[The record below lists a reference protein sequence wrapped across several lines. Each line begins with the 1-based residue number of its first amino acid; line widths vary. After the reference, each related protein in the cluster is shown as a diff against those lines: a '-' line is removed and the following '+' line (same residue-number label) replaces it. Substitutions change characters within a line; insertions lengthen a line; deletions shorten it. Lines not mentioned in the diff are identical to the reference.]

1 MLSSESRNEVVDY
14 IMTESQ
20 LAGTFSWYSSE
31 SHIFNLTAGKYQYIL
46 VLSLT
51 KKKMRFMLPIIHSL
65 TLKKSVYSLSSL
77 DTFSFS
83 IPNPH
88 CKVLADPA

>member
-1 MLSSESRNEVVDY
+1 MLSAESRNEVVVY

-46 VLSLT
+46 VLNAT
-51 KKKMRFMLPIIHSL
+51 K
-65 TLKKSVYSLSSL
+65 LSRRES
-77 DTFSFS
+77 
-83 IPNPH
+83 
-88 CKVLADPA
+88 

>member
-51 KKKMRFMLPIIHSL
+51 KKKDEIYVANNSFLNAEEKCL
-65 TLKKSVYSLSSL
+65 LS
-77 DTFSFS
+77 
-83 IPNPH
+83 
-88 CKVLADPA
+88 K